1 MWKTL
6 WRWGKEPAER
16 SGLNNP
22 DVNTG
27 LGKRR
32 IPTNQSI
39 HAKVGPWKRFTIV
52 VVKDDFSIKL
62 KMFKLFLNLQNL
74 ASMFLLL

>member
-1 MWKTL
+1 MCVLQRPTEGRSEVFGLELAVYMWKTL
-6 WRWGKEPAER
+6 WRWGKEAER

-39 HAKVGPWKRFTIV
+39 EGTGQERE
-52 VVKDDFSIKL
+52 
-62 KMFKLFLNLQNL
+62 
-74 ASMFLLL
+74 

>member
-1 MWKTL
+1 MCVLQRPTDGRSEVFGLELAVYMWKTL

-39 HAKVGPWKRFTIV
+39 EGTGQERE
-52 VVKDDFSIKL
+52 
-62 KMFKLFLNLQNL
+62 
-74 ASMFLLL
+74 

>member
-1 MWKTL
+1 MPKIDMDANIPHRTVPEVTWECKKI
-6 WRWGKEPAER
+6 RYIHNGVKSKAE
-16 SGLNNP
+16 
-22 DVNTG
+22 
-27 LGKRR
+27 
-32 IPTNQSI
+32 I

-52 VVKDDFSIKL
+52 VIKDDFSIKL